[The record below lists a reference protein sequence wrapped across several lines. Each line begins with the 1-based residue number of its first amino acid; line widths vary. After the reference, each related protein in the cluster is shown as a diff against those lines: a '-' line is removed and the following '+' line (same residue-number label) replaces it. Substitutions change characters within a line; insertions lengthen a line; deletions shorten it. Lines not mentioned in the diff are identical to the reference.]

1 MKFTKN
7 FVSMETK
14 LCRKCG
20 RILSI
25 DSFTIDNHM
34 HDGRS
39 CYCREC
45 RKLLDYKRKV
55 LRMKAI
61 ALGRNP
67 MLAHFTDAQLIEE
80 VLIRLKTRL

>member
-1 MKFTKN
+1 MK
-7 FVSMETK
+7 TK

-45 RKLLDYKRKV
+45 RKSLEYKRKV

-67 MLAHFTDAQLIEE
+67 MLVHFTDAQLIEE